1 MVKKTKSVKTIKSQ
15 VKSLIT
21 CYIWDIILPSNEIV
35 DVDSKQL
42 ETIKETNSYKKGK
55 IIIL

>member
-21 CYIWDIILPSNEIV
+21 CYIWDIILPANEIV
-35 DVDSKQL
+35 DVNSKQL

>member
-21 CYIWDIILPSNEIV
+21 CYIWDIILPANEV
-35 DVDSKQL
+35 VKVSKKQL
-42 ETIKETNSYKKGK
+42 KEIKKTNSYKKGR
-55 IIIL
+55 IIVL